1 MQKRIEY
8 EKEVK
13 AYVKREQQSIKL
25 LQQANKPTMTNLVNG
40 KVFRN
45 IIIKNGPETQKSSAE
60 SS

>member
-25 LQQANKPTMTNLVNG
+25 LQQTNKPTMTNLVNG

-45 IIIKNGPETQKSSAE
+45 IIIKNVPETQKSSAE